1 MSAVWRAS
9 RAAVKRRRLQ
19 TFVIGLVVLCSTTTV
34 LLALGLLD
42 VATSPFEK
50 AYAAQRGP
58 HTVAAFDTAKAS
70 PEQLAR
76 TAGRAGVTAAAGPF
90 GRSVVDVPAG
100 WLWMPGGSLTVVGRA
115 DPGGPVDRVEVLEG
129 RWATAPGEIT
139 VGWTSGGSP
148 GPELLGTRLEVPGSA
163 PLTVVGFAAAMSKSA
178 DAWVAPE
185 QMAAMRPATAQM
197 LYRFEDS
204 STDAQLDSALA
215 RATAGLPEGARTSV
229 HTHLGLRRAFSSLA
243 DAYVPFM
250 TLFGVLG
257 LLVSALIVGNV
268 VSGAVVSGYRHIG
281 VLKALGFTPN
291 QVVAV
296 YLMMMAV
303 PAVVGSALGTLLGN
317 ALAEPILKVAF
328 SGIETGRAAVGGGV
342 GAWVSVVCLLGMPAL
357 VLLTALVPALR
368 AHRLSAARAISAGS
382 APRTGRGLRVQR
394 VLGGSRLPRPVSMGL
409 GRLFARPGRTLLT
422 MAAIV
427 LGVTTVTLATGLTST
442 MLAYG
447 EAGRGSGGA
456 LVRVEAGG
464 PVNGRTPPL
473 LGDTEIEER
482 LRSLPGAPQVRARAL
497 AQVTLVGQSRP
508 AYADFYRG
516 TSASYAT
523 RLAKGRLPDAAG
535 EVVAGPAFL
544 TQHGLQLG
552 DRVTLALNGRQ
563 TSATI
568 VGELIDGNARALEAS
583 WETLLPLVP
592 DPRALE
598 YEVRLAR
605 GADARAYAEAAEAVD
620 PALRASV
627 SDSGNTATTTVVTF
641 SSVFTVLLST
651 VASLGVFNTVLLGV
665 RERRRDLGML
675 KSIGMTPRQVV
686 AMTVTSVA
694 GLGAVG
700 GLLGIPLGV
709 LAHRLVV
716 DNVGVV
722 TFPEPMKNVWDAP
735 QLTGLLLAGIAIAV
749 LGALVPARSAARM
762 TIAAAL
768 HTE

>member
-9 RAAVKRRRLQ
+9 RAAVRRRRLQ

-42 VATSPFEK
+42 VATSPFDK

-76 TAGRAGVTAAAGPF
+76 TAGRPGVTAAAGPF
-90 GRSVVDVPAG
+90 GQSVVDVPG
-100 WLWMPGGSLTVVGRA
+100 DWLWMPGGSLTVVGRA

-129 RWATAPGEIT
+129 RWATAPGEIV
-139 VGWTSGGSP
+139 VGWTSAGSP
-148 GPELLGTRLEVPGSA
+148 GPKLLGTRLEVPGSA

-178 DAWVAPE
+178 DSWVSPE

-197 LYRFEDS
+197 LYRFTDS

-215 RATAGLPEGARTSV
+215 RVTAGLPEGSLTSA
-229 HTHLGLRRAFSSLA
+229 HTHLGLRKAFSSLA
-243 DAYVPFM
+243 DAYLPFM

-291 QVVAV
+291 QVVVV
-296 YLMMMAV
+296 YLTMMAV
-303 PAVVGSALGTLLGN
+303 PAVVGSVLGTLLGN
-317 ALAEPILKVAF
+317 ALAEPILRVAF
-328 SGIETGRAAVGGGV
+328 SGIETGRAAVGGV

-368 AHRLSAARAISAGS
+368 AHRVSAARAISAGS
-382 APRTGRGLRVQR
+382 APRTGHGLRIQR

-409 GRLFARPGRTLLT
+409 GQPFARPGRTLLT

-442 MLAYG
+442 MLAYS
-447 EAGRGSGGA
+447 EAGRDGGA
-456 LVRVEAGG
+456 LVRVEVGG
-464 PVNGRTPPL
+464 PGNGGTSPL
-473 LGDTEIEER
+473 LGDAQIEER
-482 LRSLPGAPQVRARAL
+482 LRALPGATQVRARAL
-497 AQVTLVGQSRP
+497 AQVTLIGQSRP
-508 AYADFYRG
+508 AFADFHRG
-516 TSASYAT
+516 DSASWAGQ
-523 RLAKGRLPDAAG
+523 LAGGRMPEAAG
-535 EVVAGPAFL
+535 EIMAGPAFL
-544 TQHGLQLG
+544 TQRGLKVG
-552 DRVTLALNGRQ
+552 DRVTLALNGRRV
-563 TSATI
+563 SATV
-568 VGELIDGNARALEAS
+568 VGELIEGNARALEAS
-583 WETLLPLVP
+583 WETLTHLAP
-592 DPRALE
+592 DVRALE
-598 YEVRLAR
+598 YTVRLAP

-620 PALRASV
+620 PGLRAHV
-627 SDSGNTATTTVVTF
+627 SHAGNSATATVVTF
-641 SSVFTVLLST
+641 SSVFTVLLSV
-651 VASLGVFNTVLLGV
+651 VASLGVFNTVLLGT

-686 AMTVTSVA
+686 VMTVTSVA
-694 GLGAVG
+694 GVGAVG
-700 GLLGIPLGV
+700 GLLGVPLGA

-722 TFPEPMKNVWDAP
+722 TFPESMKNVWDVP
-735 QLTGLLLAGIAIAV
+735 QLTGLLLAGVAIAV